1 MNIFGLPR
9 TTRTCVVALLLAS
22 CAAPPLKLYTLDAPA
37 IATDSRPLGGRAAVI
52 QIQRVTLP
60 DYLDTQ
66 DILVRRGSTLDRSS
80 LGRWASRLSLGITDL
95 LAARLAQ
102 RRPDVLVTDQPQTQT
117 PTYRILVNISRL
129 DVTADGVA
137 TVEADWQI
145 VPSNAALPIR
155 RDRGGFSARGAVT
168 TDQDVVILEQS
179 VLDQLAG
186 AIDIA
191 GLR

>member
-66 DILVRRGSTLDRSS
+66 DILVRRGKHARPQQPRP
-80 LGRWASRLSLGITDL
+80 LGQPPVARQSPICWPPAWPS
-95 LAARLAQ
+95 AARMCWSPTSRRRR
-102 RRPDVLVTDQPQTQT
+102 RRPTGSWSISAGW
-117 PTYRILVNISRL
+117 TYGRRRRHGGGRL
-129 DVTADGVA
+129 ADRAQQCG
-137 TVEADWQI
+137 
-145 VPSNAALPIR
+145 LPIR

-168 TDQDVVILEQS
+168 QT
-179 VLDQLAG
+179 
-186 AIDIA
+186 
-191 GLR
+191 RTW